1 LLRGTLL
8 LAVALSFAASIL
20 AEITFEK
27 GFLHRAGCG
36 AYQVAYGLGSPT
48 GAHGLGVVVMGIFVL
63 LHGCFAWVAVTQ
75 N

>member
-20 AEITFEK
+20 AEVTFEK
-27 GFLHRAGCG
+27 GFLHRAGCHP
-36 AYQVAYGLGSPT
+36 YHVAYGLGSPT
-48 GAHGLGVVVMGIFVL
+48 GAHGMGVVVMGIFLL
-63 LHGCFAWVAVTQ
+63 LHGLLAWVAATQ